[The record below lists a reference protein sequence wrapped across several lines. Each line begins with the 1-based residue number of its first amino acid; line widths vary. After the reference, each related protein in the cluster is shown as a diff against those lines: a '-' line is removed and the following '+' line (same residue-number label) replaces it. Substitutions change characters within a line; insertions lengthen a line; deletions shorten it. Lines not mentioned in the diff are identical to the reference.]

1 MKGIQRERKSIRV
14 TPGKLTLTYAIVGI
28 AWFLISFNLL
38 KFMNHA
44 EVDLMKLHLLEE
56 AIFILISAFIIY
68 LLAKR
73 MRNTLQASRDS
84 LRQSEQQYQSIV
96 EHNPDA
102 IFAVDARGF
111 FLSANPSA
119 LKLMGYNSEELRNQ
133 SVLDM
138 FVPEDAER
146 VAHHFKMAKNGQTAI
161 YETTVLDKQGKRIEV
176 SVKNVPIVIDG
187 EIVGVYGIG
196 KDITEVKRAEEELVA
211 TREQL
216 KNIFWSLDQVFWSRD
231 ANTYQLLQISPA
243 CEKIYGYT
251 QQQFFDN
258 PRIWQ
263 ETIHPDD
270 FPIVQELQAV
280 LQEGRQIDHEY
291 RIINARGE
299 TRWVSDRTIPVFG
312 ANGQM
317 IRLDGMISDITNSK
331 RAEETIKHMAY
342 HDPLTDLPNRR
353 LFKKELNEAL
363 ATAKERVNEE
373 MVAVMILD
381 LDRFNMI
388 NDSLGHAFGDRLL
401 KAVTERLKG
410 CIPDTCTLARMGG
423 DEFTL
428 FMPILQQECHDV
440 CRLAERILEGLMKEA
455 FVLGDREFFITT
467 SIGIAVF
474 PNDGDDMDTLLKNA
488 DTAMYRAKEKG
499 GNNYQ
504 FYTPEMSVATDQLEL
519 ENSLRK
525 ALERE
530 ELELY
535 YQPKLDLRSD
545 QVVGMEALLRWKS
558 AQFGFV
564 SPLKFIP
571 LAEETG
577 LILPI
582 GEWVLRTACQQNKA
596 WQDAGYPAMRVAV
609 NLSARQF
616 EEDLVAMVARVL
628 EETGLDPAH
637 LELEITESITMN
649 NKHRVVEKL
658 HALKR
663 LGIHIGM
670 DDFGTGYSSLS
681 YLKKF
686 PIDTLKIDKSFVRDI
701 TTDQDDAAIV
711 QAVIAMGHSLNLNV
725 VAEGVE
731 TEEQLSFLREQDC
744 DEIQGFWFSQPLPV
758 EKFETF
764 LQERKQLS

>member
-1 MKGIQRERKSIRV
+1 MKGTQRESGSFRV
-14 TPGKLTLTYAIVGI
+14 TPGKLTLTYAMVGI
-28 AWFLISFNLL
+28 TWFLISFNIL
-38 KFMNHA
+38 KYTKHT
-44 EVDLMKLHLLEE
+44 EWDLMRLHLVEE
-56 AIFILISAFIIY
+56 AIFILISACIIY

-84 LRQSEQQYQSIV
+84 LRVSEQRYQSIV
-96 EHNPDA
+96 
-102 IFAVDARGF
+102 
-111 FLSANPSA
+111 
-119 LKLMGYNSEELRNQ
+119 
-133 SVLDM
+133 
-138 FVPEDAER
+138 
-146 VAHHFKMAKNGQTAI
+146 
-161 YETTVLDKQGKRIEV
+161 
-176 SVKNVPIVIDG
+176 
-187 EIVGVYGIG
+187 
-196 KDITEVKRAEEELVA
+196 TEVNRSENELFA

-216 KNIFWSLDQVFWSRD
+216 KNIFLSLDQVFWSRD
-231 ANTYQLLQISPA
+231 PNTYELLQISPA
-243 CEKIYGYT
+243 CEKVYGYT
-251 QQQFFDN
+251 VQEFFEN
-258 PRIWQ
+258 PKIWHS
-263 ETIHPDD
+263 TIHPEDL
-270 FPIVQELQAV
+270 PRVQELSAM
-280 LQEGRQIDHEY
+280 LFEGREFDHEY

-299 TRWVSDRTIPVFG
+299 VRWVSDRTIPVLN
-312 ANGQM
+312 ANGQV

-363 ATAKERVNEE
+363 ATAKERANEE
-373 MVAVMILD
+373 LIAVMILD

-428 FMPILQQECHDV
+428 FLPVVGECHEA
-440 CRLAERILEGLMKEA
+440 CRLAEGILAGLMKEP

-474 PNDGDDMDTLLKNA
+474 PNDGDDMDSLVKNA

-504 FYTPEMSVATDQLEL
+504 FYTAEMSVATDQLEL

-525 ALERE
+525 ALERA

-535 YQPKLDLRSD
+535 YQPKLDLRTG
-545 QVVGMEALLRWKS
+545 QVVGMEALVRWNS

-564 SPLKFIP
+564 SPMKFIP

-582 GEWVLRTACQQNKA
+582 GEWVLRTACKQNKA
-596 WQDAGYPAMRVAV
+596 WQDAGYSLMRVAV

-616 EEDLVAMVARVL
+616 EEDLVAMVVRVL
-628 EETGLDPAH
+628 KETGLDPAY

-649 NKHRVVEKL
+649 NKNGVIEKL

-711 QAVIAMGHSLNLNV
+711 QAVIAMGHSLKLNV

-744 DEIQGFWFSQPLPV
+744 DEIQGFWFSKPLPV
-758 EKFETF
+758 DQFEAF
-764 LQERKQLS
+764 VQKRKQLI